1 MSLVVEHMKADLI
14 LKDVLSGKITSLKEV
29 EEKMG
34 ESDYYKLWARNIW
47 EHHTIEAP
55 SVDLRTRLPSKEK
68 IKQYKITS
76 DGKYFVVNAKSEEEA
91 IEKVKEITN
100 KETNLSNIKFKVDW
114 IKVK

>member
-1 MSLVVEHMKADLI
+1 MSLVVEHMKTDLI

-34 ESDYYKLWARNIW
+34 EGDYYKLWAKNIW
-47 EHHTIEAP
+47 EYHTTEAP
-55 SVDLRTRLPSKEK
+55 SADLRTRLPSKEK

-76 DGKYFVVNAKSEEEA
+76 DGKYFIVNAKSQEEA

-100 KETNLSNIKFKVDW
+100 KETNLTNIKFKVDW